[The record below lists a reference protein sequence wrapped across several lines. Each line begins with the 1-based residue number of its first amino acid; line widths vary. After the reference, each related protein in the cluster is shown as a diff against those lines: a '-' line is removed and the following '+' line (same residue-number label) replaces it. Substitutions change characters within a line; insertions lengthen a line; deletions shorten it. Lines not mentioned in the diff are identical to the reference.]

1 MKKQNAVVKRS
12 VDKKESKTLKV
23 VKLKLKF
30 VVDVDVDDEVPSL
43 SSSSSFASSA
53 AFGFLTF

>member
-43 SSSSSFASSA
+43 SSSSFASSA

>member
-43 SSSSSFASSA
+43 SSSSFASSA
-53 AFGFLTF
+53 SFGFLTF